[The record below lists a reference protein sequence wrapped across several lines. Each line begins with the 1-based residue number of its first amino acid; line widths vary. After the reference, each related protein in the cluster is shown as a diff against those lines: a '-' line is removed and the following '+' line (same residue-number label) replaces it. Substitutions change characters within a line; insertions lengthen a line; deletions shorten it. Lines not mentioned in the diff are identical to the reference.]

1 MINLLYEKYP
11 TEVIVNSQSY
21 PIYTDFRDWIAF
33 FDMRDNTS
41 ISKEDAMLTKKQLK
55 EKKHLMI

>member
-41 ISKEDAMLTKKQLK
+41 ISKEDAILCTLS
-55 EKKHLMI
+55 